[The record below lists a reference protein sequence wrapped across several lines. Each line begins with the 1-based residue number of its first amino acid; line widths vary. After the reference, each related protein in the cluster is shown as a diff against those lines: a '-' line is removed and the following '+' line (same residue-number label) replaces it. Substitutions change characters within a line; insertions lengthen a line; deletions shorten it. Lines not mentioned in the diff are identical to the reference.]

1 MPLRS
6 YNHVVILA
14 PVNETL
20 GALAEGNRLRI
31 VELLR
36 HGPRSVNEIVK
47 KLDLSQPL
55 VSKHLRVLR
64 ETGLVRVRAEAQQ
77 RLYELQAEPFM
88 QLESWVTS
96 FRGLWERRLD
106 TLDDYVQQMKRDR
119 KHLKRS

>member
-1 MPLRS
+1 M
-6 YNHVVILA
+6 NG
-14 PVNETL
+14 TL
-20 GALAEGNRLRI
+20 GALAERNRLRI

-36 HGPRSVNEIVK
+36 QGPISVNEIVE

-64 ETGLVRVRAEAQQ
+64 ESGLVRVRAEAQQ
-77 RLYELQAEPFM
+77 RLYELQAEPFI

-106 TLDDYVQQMKRDR
+106 SLDDYVRQMKRDR